1 VKGETIAWTGKKTVV
16 LGMGRSG
23 QAAAEWLLAQKAEVT
38 VFDEA
43 KSAGLKE
50 AARRWEG
57 RGVRSVF
64 GTEKLPDTR
73 FDRAILSPGIDP
85 KRPVVVQLRAAHV
98 PMFGELE
105 LGARACLCPILAVT
119 GTNGKSTTTEL
130 IAAVFQAAGKK
141 AVACGNLGQPLCEV
155 APVSTGLDYA
165 VAEVS
170 SFQLETIETFRP
182 RVAVYLNLTPDHLD
196 RYADLREYAAAKNR
210 IFENQTAEDVAVIQ
224 KGLPLPKLAARTV
237 TFSATDISADYTL
250 RDGWLCAGADRVLRQ
265 EETRLRGPHNAENLL
280 ATLAVA
286 DAEKIFRDA
295 VKKAFVAYR
304 PLPHRCEVVAVR
316 AGVTWINDSK
326 ATNLDA
332 MERAV
337 LGMAGPLVLIAGGK
351 DKGFDFA
358 PSLSHL
364 RGRVRAALLIGE
376 AAEKIEQAWRDGVP
390 CRRVGTLVEAV
401 RRAAELANAGET
413 VLLSPGCSSYDQFKN
428 FEERGETYR
437 QCVKALPQE
446 ETQQP

>member
-1 VKGETIAWTGKKTVV
+1 MKGETIAWTGKKTVV

-38 VFDEA
+38 VFDES

-50 AARRWEG
+50 LARRWEG

-64 GTEKLPDTR
+64 GVEKLPDTR

-85 KRPVVVQLRAAHV
+85 KRPVVVQLRSAKV

-155 APVSTGLDYA
+155 APVSAGLDYA

-224 KGLPLPKLAARTV
+224 KGLSLPKLAARTV
-237 TFSATDISADYTL
+237 TFSATDPSADYTL

-265 EETRLRGPHNAENLL
+265 EETHLRGPHNAENLL
-280 ATLAVA
+280 AALAVA
-286 DAEKIFRDA
+286 DAEKISRDA

-390 CRRVGTLVEAV
+390 CRRVGTLAEAV

>member
-38 VFDEA
+38 VFDEG
-43 KSAGLKE
+43 KSAVLKDL
-50 AARRWEG
+50 ARRWEA
-57 RGVRSVF
+57 RGARAVT
-64 GTEKLPDTR
+64 GTDRLPDTR
-73 FDRAILSPGIDP
+73 FDHAILSPGIDP
-85 KRPVVVQLRAAHV
+85 KRPVVVQLRTAKV

-105 LGARACLCPILAVT
+105 LGARACLCPIVAIT

-130 IAAVFQAAGKK
+130 VTAAFQAAGKK
-141 AVACGNLGQPLCEV
+141 AVACGNLGQPLCEA
-155 APVSTGLDYA
+155 APLSGGLDYA

-170 SFQLETIETFRP
+170 SFQLETIETFHP
-182 RVAVYLNLTPDHLD
+182 RIAVYLNLTPDHLD
-196 RYADLREYAAAKNR
+196 RYADMREYGAAKNR
-210 IFENQTAEDVAVIQ
+210 MFENQTSGDVAVVQ
-224 KGLPLPKLAARTV
+224 KGLALPKLMARTV
-237 TFSATDISADYTL
+237 TFSAADPGADYTL
-250 RDGWLCAGADRVLRQ
+250 REGWLCAGNDRVMRQ
-265 EETRLRGPHNAENLL
+265 EETKLYGPHNAENLL
-280 ATLAVA
+280 AALAVA
-286 DAEKIFRDA
+286 DAEKISREA
-295 VKKAFVAYR
+295 VKKAFAAYR

-316 AGVTWINDSK
+316 GGVTWINDSK

-337 LGMAGPLVLIAGGK
+337 LGMAGPVILIAGGK

-358 PSLSHL
+358 PSLPHL
-364 RGRVRAALLIGE
+364 QGRVRAALLIGE
-376 AAEKIEQAWRDGVP
+376 TAAKIEKAWRDGVP
-390 CRRVGTLVEAV
+390 CRRVGTLEEAV
-401 RRAAELANAGET
+401 KKAAALAHPGET

-446 ETQQP
+446 ENQQP

>member
-1 VKGETIAWTGKKTVV
+1 MKGETISWTGTKTVV

-23 QAAAEWLLAQKAEVT
+23 LAAAEWLLAQQAEVT
-38 VFDEA
+38 VFDES
-43 KSAGLKE
+43 KSAAVRDL
-50 AARRWEG
+50 ARRWEA
-57 RGVRSVF
+57 RGAHAV
-64 GTEKLPDTR
+64 TAAEKLPDAR

-85 KRPVVVQLRAAHV
+85 KRPVVVQLRSAKV

-105 LGARACLCPILAVT
+105 LGARACLCPIVAIT

-130 IAAVFQAAGKK
+130 IAAILQAAGKK

-155 APVSTGLDYA
+155 APVSGGLDYA

-196 RYADLREYAAAKNR
+196 RYADMKEYGAAKNR
-210 IFENQTAEDVAVIQ
+210 IFENQTSGDVAVVQ
-224 KGLPLPKLAARTV
+224 KGLVLPKLAARTV
-237 TFSATDISADYTL
+237 TFSATDPSADYTL
-250 RDGWLCAGADRVLRQ
+250 RDGWLCAGSDRVLRQ
-265 EETRLRGPHNAENLL
+265 DETSLRGPHNAENLL
-280 ATLAVA
+280 AALAVA
-286 DAEKIFRDA
+286 DAEKISREA
-295 VKKAFVAYR
+295 VKKAFPSYR

-316 AGVTWINDSK
+316 NGVTWVNDSK

-337 LGMAGPLVLIAGGK
+337 LGMTAPVILIAGGK

-358 PSLSHL
+358 PSLPHL

-376 AAEKIEQAWRDGVP
+376 SAGKIEKAWRDGVP
-390 CRRVGTLVEAV
+390 CRQVGTLAEAV
-401 RRAAELANAGET
+401 QRAAALASSGET

-446 ETQQP
+446 ENKP